1 MQRLPLPTTK
11 TNLLRVKG
19 DLALAQEGRQ
29 LLDEK
34 RDVILRELFSHMD
47 EMRRTRKE
55 AAELLAQAYRALADA
70 CIAMGRDQVARAA
83 LAAPAPPEVAMH
95 ERSLFGVVL
104 PLLNWDAA
112 GTERLWSL
120 FGTSI
125 ELDLARRNFLA
136 AMRRLVQLAELEVA
150 FQRLAVELRKTQKRV
165 NALQNLLIPQYR
177 ETAAYM
183 EGSLEERERED
194 MFQLKRMRERQSGGS
209 GWKPSAA

>member
-47 EMRRTRKE
+47 EMRQTRRE
-55 AAELLAQAYRALADA
+55 AADLLAQAYRALADA
-70 CIAMGRDQVARAA
+70 CIVLGRDQVARSA

-104 PLLNWDAA
+104 PLLDWDAPETQVYW
-112 GTERLWSL
+112 GLL
-120 FGTSI
+120 GTSI
-125 ELDLARRNFLA
+125 ELDIARRSFLA
-136 AMRRLVQLAELEVA
+136 ATRRLVQLAELEVA

-194 MFQLKRMRERQSGGS
+194 LFQLKRMRERQSGGS
-209 GWKPSAA
+209 GWKPSTA

>member
-47 EMRRTRKE
+47 EMRQTRRE
-55 AAELLAQAYRALADA
+55 AADLLAQAYRALADA
-70 CIAMGRDQVARAA
+70 CIVLGRDQVARAA

-104 PLLNWDAA
+104 PLLDWDAPETQ
-112 GTERLWSL
+112 GYWGLL
-120 FGTSI
+120 GTSI
-125 ELDLARRNFLA
+125 ELDIARRSFLA
-136 AMRRLVQLAELEVA
+136 ATRRLVQLAELEVA
-150 FQRLAVELRKTQKRV
+150 FQRLAVEPRKTQKRV
-165 NALQNLLIPQYR
+165 NALQNLMIPQYR

>member
-29 LLDEK
+29 LLDQK

-47 EMRRTRKE
+47 EMRQTRRE
-55 AAELLAQAYRALADA
+55 AADLLAQAYRALADA
-70 CIAMGRDQVARAA
+70 CIVLGRDQVARAA

-104 PLLNWDAA
+104 PLLDWDAPETQ
-112 GTERLWSL
+112 GHWGLL
-120 FGTSI
+120 GTSI
-125 ELDLARRNFLA
+125 ELDLARRSFLA
-136 AMRRLVQLAELEVA
+136 ATRRLVQLAELEVA

-165 NALQNLLIPQYR
+165 NALQNLMIPQYR

>member
-1 MQRLPLPTTK
+1 M
-11 TNLLRVKG
+11 
-19 DLALAQEGRQ
+19 AQEGRQ

-34 RDVILRELFSHMD
+34 REVILRELFSHMD

-55 AAELLAQAYRALADA
+55 AADLLAQAYRALADA
-70 CIAMGRDQVARAA
+70 CVALGRDQVARAS

-104 PLLNWDAA
+104 PLLNWDAVE
-112 GTERLWSL
+112 TEASWSL

-125 ELDLARRNFLA
+125 ELDLARKGFLA
-136 AMRRLVQLAELEVA
+136 ATRRLVQLAELEVA

-194 MFQLKRMRERQSGGS
+194 MFQLKRMRERQSGGP
-209 GWKPSAA
+209 GWKPSTA

>member
-11 TNLLRVKG
+11 TNLLRVKA

-47 EMRRTRKE
+47 EMRQTRKE
-55 AAELLAQAYRALADA
+55 ASDLLAQAYRALADA
-70 CIAMGRDQVARAA
+70 CIVLGRDQVARAA

-104 PLLNWDAA
+104 PLLDWDAPE
-112 GTERLWSL
+112 TERRWGLL
-120 FGTSI
+120 GTSI

-136 AMRRLVQLAELEVA
+136 ATRRLVQLAELEVA
-150 FQRLAVELRKTQKRV
+150 FQRLAVELRRTQKRV

-209 GWKPSAA
+209 GWKPSTA

>member
-11 TNLLRVKG
+11 TNLLRVKE
-19 DLALAQEGRQ
+19 DLALAREGRQ

-47 EMRRTRKE
+47 EMRQTRRE

-70 CIAMGRDQVARAA
+70 CIALGRDQVARAA
-83 LAAPAPPEVAMH
+83 LAAPAPPEVVMH

-104 PLLNWDAA
+104 PLLNWNVA

-136 AMRRLVQLAELEVA
+136 AARRLVQLAELEVA